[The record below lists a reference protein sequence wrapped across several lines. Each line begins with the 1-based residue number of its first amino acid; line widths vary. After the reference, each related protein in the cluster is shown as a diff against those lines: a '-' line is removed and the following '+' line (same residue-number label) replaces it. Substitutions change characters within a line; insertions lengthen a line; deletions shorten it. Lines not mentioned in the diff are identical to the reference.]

1 MIRGGRE
8 GSVGD
13 GWRNPWGEGGI
24 HGEREGTYGGR
35 DLWGEGGNRGERE
48 GSVGDGGRDPWGE
61 GGIHGEKEGTYG
73 GRDLWG
79 EGGIRGGW
87 MEGSVGRGRDL
98 LEGGTN
104 GEGERFMGE
113 GGKL

>member
-24 HGEREGTYGGR
+24 HGER
-35 DLWGEGGNRGERE
+35 
-48 GSVGDGGRDPWGE
+48 
-61 GGIHGEKEGTYG
+61 EGTYG

>member
-1 MIRGGRE
+1 MERGREPMGGGICGGREGTAGRGRDPWGMEGGIRGEREGSMGRRRGPIGGGICGGRE

-13 GWRNPWGEGGI
+13 GWR
-24 HGEREGTYGGR
+24 
-35 DLWGEGGNRGERE
+35 
-48 GSVGDGGRDPWGE
+48 DPWGE
-61 GGIHGEKEGTYG
+61 G
-73 GRDLWG
+73 
-79 EGGIRGGW
+79 
-87 MEGSVGRGRDL
+87 GRDL